1 VNFTASIFTV
11 GAAQRSAPPEVS
23 AMKSSF
29 HFFIISIVTIALGA
43 GWLLNLFPNINNIH
57 WVWPMGMGLAGL
69 LILALCGVNKLT
81 IVTGPLLIVAAIFTV
96 MRQVGRFEM
105 SQEMPSLVIAMGLL
119 MLVSVLAPIPA
130 PGWAKAERK

>member
-1 VNFTASIFTV
+1 
-11 GAAQRSAPPEVS
+11 
-23 AMKSSF
+23 MKSSF
-29 HFFIISIVTIALGA
+29 HFFVISILTIGLGA
-43 GWLLNLFPNINNIH
+43 GWLLNLFPNIHNIH
-57 WVWPMGMGLAGL
+57 WVWPLGMALSGL

-96 MRQVGRFEM
+96 MRQTGRFEM

-130 PGWAKAERK
+130 PGWAKTKSGQ